1 MEHYRRLDVVAA
13 RHAVA
18 DGETL
23 HDVREEHEW
32 DAARA
37 PGALHIPL
45 GALPA
50 RIDQLP
56 RRRPVLVICR
66 SGRRSAEAA
75 ALLAGALE
83 GRVGDVAN
91 VEGGMV
97 AWASAGFPVV
107 AGRGSAGRVA

>member
-18 DGETL
+18 EGATL
-23 HDVREEHEW
+23 LDVREEHEW
-32 DAARA
+32 AAGHA

-45 GALPA
+45 RALPA
-50 RIDQLP
+50 RMEELP
-56 RRRPVLVICR
+56 RHRPVLVICR

-75 ALLAGALE
+75 ALLAGPL
-83 GRVGDVAN
+83 GVGVGDVTN

-107 AGRGSAGRVA
+107 AGGGSAGQVA